1 MTPTRGPA
9 SFAKLLR
16 ACVLVAL
23 VATTGAGCSSPVT
36 AFSVS
41 DLSVAPNQTEIL
53 TGDEVVVTARV
64 VNTGTLAGTYEA
76 ALRVDGSIRSEM
88 PVELGIGE
96 STTVRFHLEAG
107 PPADYEIQV
116 GPEIA
121 SLRVTAVAEFRVSA
135 LTVAPT
141 TEEILTGDDV
151 LVTAHVENSGTVAGT
166 YDAALRVNG
175 SLQSEQEVELDAGES
190 TTMQFRFRAGSPG
203 DYEVRLGEARAVI
216 TVPAPAAFELGTLEL
231 TPNPASAGEP
241 LDVAVSLTN
250 SGGTTGTHA
259 VRLSIDGKVA
269 ETQEATLAGGQ
280 ATTVYFSIAAPGA
293 GTHTVAV
300 DELQTELLVWK
311 LKRLANGTLLVNKV
325 KGGMGRLT
333 IKNGDDRDAVV
344 VLAKSSKPGKALL
357 AVYLRANKSRTIR
370 GIKDGTYA
378 VYFSLGKGWDTYSKA
393 FTRSQEH
400 NRFEDTI
407 RFTTKRTSTRIT
419 YKVWTISLR
428 PVVGGNAP
436 SDRIGEDDFPTVN

>member
-1 MTPTRGPA
+1 M
-9 SFAKLLR
+9 
-16 ACVLVAL
+16 
-23 VATTGAGCSSPVT
+23 
-36 AFSVS
+36 
-41 DLSVAPNQTEIL
+41 
-53 TGDEVVVTARV
+53 
-64 VNTGTLAGTYEA
+64 
-76 ALRVDGSIRSEM
+76 
-88 PVELGIGE
+88 
-96 STTVRFHLEAG
+96 H
-107 PPADYEIQV
+107 
-116 GPEIA
+116 
-121 SLRVTAVAEFRVSA
+121 
-135 LTVAPT
+135 
-141 TEEILTGDDV
+141 
-151 LVTAHVENSGTVAGT
+151 
-166 YDAALRVNG
+166 
-175 SLQSEQEVELDAGES
+175 
-190 TTMQFRFRAGSPG
+190 FRFRAGSPG
-203 DYEVRLGEARAVI
+203 DYEVRLGEARATI
-216 TVPAPAAFELGTLEL
+216 TVPAPAAFDLGALEL
-231 TPNPASAGEP
+231 TPNPAKAGEP
-241 LDVAVSLTN
+241 LDVSVLLTN
-250 SGGTTGTHA
+250 SGDTTGTHA

-293 GTHTVAV
+293 GRHTVAV

-311 LKRLANGTLLVNKV
+311 LKRLGNGTLLVNKV

-357 AVYLRANKSRTIR
+357 AVYLRANKSRTIT

-378 VYFSLGKGWDTYSKA
+378 VYFSLGKGWDTYSNA

-419 YKVWTISLR
+419 YKVWSISLR